1 MARNTE
7 KSPARANGL
16 RKSGYHHGN
25 LKEALVSAARVLI
38 LEKGP
43 HGFSLIEAARLA
55 GVSPAAPYR
64 HFKDREAL
72 LAEVARRGYAK
83 FSDSLEKAWAGGEP
97 DRSTAFRRLGHAYLD
112 FALTERAY
120 YAAMFEAELPP
131 DGDSAFHPAIHGAAD
146 RAYRTL
152 SRATDRLTGDD
163 PADRPVPPEAVFF
176 HIWSLAHGAATL
188 GRSGGAP
195 ALSRHRM
202 LDLGVELYLKGLGIT
217 A

>member
-1 MARNTE
+1 MSRNAE

-72 LAEVARRGYAK
+72 LAEVARRGYAD
-83 FSDSLEKAWAGGEP
+83 FSDSLERAWAGGEP
-97 DRSTAFRRLGHAYLD
+97 DQLTAFRRLGHAYLE

-120 YAAMFEAELPP
+120 YAAMFEAELPA
-131 DGDSAFHPAIHGAAD
+131 DGDPAFHDAAD

-152 SRATDRLTGDD
+152 SAVTDRLKGDD
-163 PADRPVPPEAVFF
+163 PAGQPVPPEAVFF

-202 LDLGVELYLKGLGIT
+202 LDLGVDLYLKGLGVT

>member
-1 MARNTE
+1 MSDSKAKNRVG
-7 KSPARANGL
+7 GL

-83 FSDSLEKAWAGGEP
+83 FSDSLERAWGGGEP
-97 DRSTAFRRLGHAYLD
+97 DRLTAFRRLGHAYLD
-112 FALTERAY
+112 FALSERG
-120 YAAMFEAELPP
+120 LLRR
-131 DGDSAFHPAIHGAAD
+131 DVRS
-146 RAYRTL
+146 RTAPGWRPGI
-152 SRATDRLTGDD
+152 SRR
-163 PADRPVPPEAVFF
+163 
-176 HIWSLAHGAATL
+176 
-188 GRSGGAP
+188 GRTAP
-195 ALSRHRM
+195 TVRSRR
-202 LDLGVELYLKGLGIT
+202 
-217 A
+217 

>member
-1 MARNTE
+1 MAESRE
-7 KSPARANGL
+7 KSRAGGL

-64 HFKDREAL
+64 HFRDREAL

-83 FSDSLEKAWAGGEP
+83 FSDSLEKAWGSGEP
-97 DRSTAFRRLGHAYLD
+97 DRLTAFRRLGHAYLD

-120 YAAMFEAELPP
+120 YAAMFEAELAP
-131 DGDSAFHPAIHGAAD
+131 DGDPAFHPAFHAAAD

-152 SRATDRLTGDD
+152 SAVTDRLESAGGTEQ
-163 PADRPVPPEAVFF
+163 PVPPEAVFF

-188 GRSGGAP
+188 GKGSAAP

-202 LDLGVELYLKGLGIT
+202 LDLGVELYLKGLGV
-217 A
+217 AP

>member
-7 KSPARANGL
+7 KSPARANSL

-72 LAEVARRGYAK
+72 LAEVARRGYAN
-83 FSDSLEKAWAGGEP
+83 FSDGLERAWAGGEP
-97 DRSTAFRRLGHAYLD
+97 DQLTAFRRLGHAYLD

-131 DGDSAFHPAIHGAAD
+131 DGDPAFHDAAD

-152 SRATDRLTGDD
+152 SAVTDRLKGDD
-163 PADRPVPPEAVFF
+163 PAGQPVPPEAVFF

-188 GRSGGAP
+188 GRSGAAP

-202 LDLGVELYLKGLGIT
+202 LDLGVELYLKGLGVT
-217 A
+217 P

>member
-1 MARNTE
+1 MPRSTE
-7 KSPARANGL
+7 NSRSGGL

-83 FSDSLEKAWAGGEP
+83 FSDNLEKAWGGGEP
-97 DRSTAFRRLGHAYLD
+97 DRVTAFRRLGHAYLD

-120 YAAMFEAELPP
+120 YAAMFEADLA
-131 DGDSAFHPAIHGAAD
+131 DDADTAFHDAAD

-152 SRATDRLTGDD
+152 SAVTDRLEGAG
-163 PADRPVPPEAVFF
+163 PAGQPVPPEAVFF

-188 GRSGGAP
+188 GRGSAAP

-202 LDLGVELYLKGLGIT
+202 LDLGVELYLKGLGVT